1 MRERAELHEH
11 IGDVNLAATT
21 KAALRR
27 AREAL
32 QEDRGRWGPR
42 LVICRAQHFM
52 MKCFASA

>member
-11 IGDVNLAATT
+11 IGDVNVAATT

-32 QEDRGRWGPR
+32 QEDRGRWAAP
-42 LVICRAQHFM
+42 
-52 MKCFASA
+52 ASSSDVHNISR